1 MVVQSSTN
9 FFSVTGIGNVIQ
21 LAYDGDGGNLW
32 FGANGHWFEGNPSAL
47 SGPSYTGVTSTGGI
61 SPMLNRRT
69 NDNGASINFGQKPFK
84 YAPPKGFQTLNSANI
99 RSEIEVRPD
108 QYVGIVTYTG
118 DGNTNRVLTG
128 LKMQPDLV
136 WIKSMS
142 ASGNHCLVDSVRGA
156 NERLI
161 ANGTSTESTN
171 TGTINS
177 FNSSGF
183 TIGDSSLVNTDGTSY
198 VAWCWKAGG
207 AAVSNTVGSINS
219 TVSANQDAGFSIVS
233 YTGNQTNNATV
244 GHGLGKVPDLIVVKN
259 RTGLVDWGIWHSS
272 LPSGQVLRFNQT
284 EGQTPATAYFQ
295 DENNTSSVFALGT
308 NDETNDDDGDTY
320 IAYCWH
326 NVPGLQKFG
335 MYTGD
340 GTADELHQLWI

>member
-1 MVVQSSTN
+1 M
-9 FFSVTGIGNVIQ
+9 
-21 LAYDGDGGNLW
+21 
-32 FGANGHWFEGNPSAL
+32 
-47 SGPSYTGVTSTGGI
+47 
-61 SPMLNRRT
+61 
-69 NDNGASINFGQKPFK
+69 
-84 YAPPKGFQTLNSANI
+84 
-99 RSEIEVRPD
+99 RPD

-118 DGNTNRVLTG
+118 DGNTNRVLTV

-142 ASGNHCLVDSVRGA
+142 ASGNHCLVDSVRN

-244 GHGLGKVPDLIVVKN
+244 GHLSWK
-259 RTGLVDWGIWHSS
+259 SS
-272 LPSGQVLRFNQT
+272 
-284 EGQTPATAYFQ
+284 
-295 DENNTSSVFALGT
+295 
-308 NDETNDDDGDTY
+308 
-320 IAYCWH
+320 
-326 NVPGLQKFG
+326 
-335 MYTGD
+335 
-340 GTADELHQLWI
+340 